1 MSTTTTPTAAGPAL
15 GQQRR
20 PHSASRAQ
28 LASVAFLAILRRD
41 VVVTGREFIPFL
53 LQTLIQPL
61 FFLFVFGKVLPGLSS
76 AGGAGTAGVV
86 SAGFALL
93 LLPGIVGLTVMIA
106 ALQGVTLPLV
116 LDLGFAREIDD
127 RLLAPLPVYLVAVEK
142 ILFAAL
148 RGLVAGAVIFP
159 LAAWILGSGY
169 AVRSDRIPELIALMV
184 LTAFAGACLG
194 LFIGTSIKPE
204 QIGLMF
210 SLIFTPLIFMG
221 CTYYP
226 WSGLASIK
234 WFQIATLFNPL
245 TYASEGLRHAMVPP
259 FHLAPGVSVSLPT
272 LDMRWVLLALLAT
285 IIIFYYLGV
294 RTFRRRVV
302 S

>member
-1 MSTTTTPTAAGPAL
+1 MATTASSAAAVTTLGRPAGRPA
-15 GQQRR
+15 RTR
-20 PHSASRAQ
+20 MQ
-28 LASVAFLAILRRD
+28 LATAAFLAILRRD
-41 VVVTGREFIPFL
+41 VVVTGRDFIPFL
-53 LQTLIQPL
+53 LQTLLQPL
-61 FFLFVFGKVLPGLSS
+61 FFLFIFGKVLPGLSS
-76 AGGAGTAGVV
+76 SGGTGGGVV
-86 SAGFALL
+86 SASFAPL
-93 LLPGIVGLTVMIA
+93 LLPGIVALTVMTA

-159 LAAWILGSGY
+159 LAAWILGAGY
-169 AVRSDRIPELIALMV
+169 HVRADHIPVLIGVML

-194 LFIGTSIKPE
+194 LFICTSIRPE

-226 WSGLASIK
+226 WSGLASIR

-245 TYASEGLRHAMVPP
+245 TYASEGLRFAMVPP
-259 FHLAPGVSVSLPT
+259 FLLPTGASVSIQT
-272 LDMRWVLLALLAT
+272 LDMRWVTLALCAT
-285 IIIFYYLGV
+285 IVIFYVLGV
-294 RTFRRRVV
+294 RTFHRRVV